1 MMKHR
6 SESVRPRPVRA
17 RRLRGLARRLLV
29 VAAML
34 WSSLWST
41 FVIAS
46 VVGEPW
52 RGWVIG
58 AAFCL
63 GVWSLALGAWRRPR
77 FGGLVM
83 AAVGVW
89 AWTFFHSR
97 AAMVGLSMPAIL
109 LGLGFFWH
117 GAVEARRR
125 RRARAA
131 GHSAAGA
138 SEARGAEAAADSE
151 LG

>member
-1 MMKHR
+1 MTW
-6 SESVRPRPVRA
+6 A
-17 RRLRGLARRLLV
+17 LT
-29 VAAML
+29 
-34 WSSLWST
+34 WSA

-63 GVWSLALGAWRRPR
+63 GVWSLAIGAWRKPR
-77 FGGLVM
+77 VGGLVM
-83 AAVGVW
+83 AGVGVW

-109 LGLGFFWH
+109 LGLGFLWL

-125 RRARAA
+125 RRESRAA
-131 GHSAAGA
+131 HPAAQESSAQNPEVAPAAGPD
-138 SEARGAEAAADSE
+138 AE
-151 LG
+151 